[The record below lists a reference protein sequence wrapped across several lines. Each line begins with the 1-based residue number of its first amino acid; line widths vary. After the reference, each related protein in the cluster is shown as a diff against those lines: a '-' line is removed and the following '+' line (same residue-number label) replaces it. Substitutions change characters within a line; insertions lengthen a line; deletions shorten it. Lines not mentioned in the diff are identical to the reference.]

1 MEYRQLEYF
10 LKICETGSISRAAA
24 KLYISQQAPSK
35 NIENLE
41 NSLGLPLFYR
51 SPRGLTL
58 TRYRFRAVVT
68 FVAEGY
74 ETEYMHLFTADGSR
88 NPLEGVR
95 NDCAG

>member
-24 KLYISQQAPSK
+24 KLYISQQALSK

-51 SPRGLTL
+51 SPPGANPDPLRRSPQQRGRTP
-58 TRYRFRAVVT
+58 A
-68 FVAEGY
+68 A
-74 ETEYMHLFTADGSR
+74 
-88 NPLEGVR
+88 PP
-95 NDCAG
+95 